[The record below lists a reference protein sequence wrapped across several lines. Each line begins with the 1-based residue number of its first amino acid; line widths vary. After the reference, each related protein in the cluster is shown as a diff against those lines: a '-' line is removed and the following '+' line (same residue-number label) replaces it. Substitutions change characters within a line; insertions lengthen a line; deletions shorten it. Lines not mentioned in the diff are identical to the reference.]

1 MLNIMEIDGKKI
13 IVKPE
18 DIERMYL
25 ESQRLKAQLKQERKT
40 RERTEL
46 ILEQTKDQYTK
57 LEKETRLH
65 KVIFKLAEDAYIN
78 KHINP
83 EDQGYMGAIARM
95 LAKVS

>member
-1 MLNIMEIDGKKI
+1 MEIDSEKA

-25 ESQRLKAQLKQERKT
+25 ENKRLKAQLKQERKI

-46 ILEQTKDQYTK
+46 ILEQTKNQYTK

-65 KVIFKLAEDAYIN
+65 KAVFELAEDAFIN
-78 KHINP
+78 NHISP
-83 EDQGYMGAIARM
+83 EDHGYMGAIARI
-95 LAKVS
+95 LAQVP